1 MWPQWEKGREISVKR
16 SFLPPNGTPHVSITF
31 RDSCLCRPFLKRYSL
46 RKHKYIVIRL
56 YSFEKENETYQEIF
70 SSTFSKLD
78 LNPFQLTDNFA
89 KHESKEAKLFR

>member
-1 MWPQWEKGREISVKR
+1 MAHHTFP
-16 SFLPPNGTPHVSITF
+16 LPF
-31 RDSCLCRPFLKRYSL
+31 
-46 RKHKYIVIRL
+46 VIRVCAAPSSNDIL
-56 YSFEKENETYQEIF
+56 FVNINISLFVYISFEKENETYQEIF